1 LAEAVGQVPGEVELG
16 VAAAVAVV
24 AEQNLQSGSSEELGH
39 TVGLEDQRMTAVAAV
54 AEIPRAVLVGGSLY
68 IAAASGL
75 AQSPWVAVRMHLVEP
90 GEVVD
95 QTSFRIVAD

>member
-1 LAEAVGQVPGEVELG
+1 VPGGVELG
-16 VAAAVAVV
+16 AATAVAVV

-39 TVGLEDQRMTAVAAV
+39 TVGLEDQRMTAV